1 MFGIIK
7 SASKD
12 NLSVRNPCCIRLLGH
27 HADISSLSFCGVGRC
42 FANTT
47 SRLTTG
53 LYVRTVFQH
62 IKTGEQKSSTKVA
75 SIDAAVYHLDTSL
88 YPLRLQRFSQLAIAP
103 PAVPH
108 PPLHQQ
114 ARFVSPFRHGLRFG
128 LYRYRIRS
136 GQKRQGATYPVH
148 FTRLFLGGLRRQ
160 LESILTHSA
169 SCYLY
174 LCPHLVK
181 ATHA

>member
-1 MFGIIK
+1 MYGIIK
-7 SASKD
+7 SAAKD
-12 NLSVRNPCCIRLLGH
+12 RLSLRNPCCIRLLGH
-27 HADISSLSFCGVGRC
+27 HADINSRSFSVARLSF
-42 FANTT
+42 AIAS

-53 LYVRTVFQH
+53 SCVRTVFQH
-62 IKTGEQKSSTKVA
+62 IKAGEQKSSTKVA

-88 YPLRLQRFSQLAIAP
+88 YPLRLQRFSQLAVAP
-103 PAVPH
+103 PALPH

-114 ARFVSPFRHGLRFG
+114 ARFESPFRHGLRFG
-128 LYRYRIRS
+128 LYRYRFRF
-136 GQKRQGATYPVH
+136 GRKRQGTTYPVH
-148 FTRLFLGGLRRQ
+148 FTRLVGLRRQ

-174 LCPHLVK
+174 LCPHIVK